1 MNFNFPLILVV
12 ITGLTGLYWLID
24 ALFFAR
30 RRTGD
35 EPVGVELAR
44 QFFPVLAIV
53 LILRSFIFEPF
64 RIPSG
69 SMIPTLL
76 VGDFI
81 LVSKF
86 SYGVRLPVIHT
97 KILDTGEPQTGD
109 VAVFR
114 FPDGRPDDPDVDYIK
129 RVIGVPGDKITLRG
143 KDLLINGELVEY
155 SEDKAY
161 VMPGFVDKSTEHEMK
176 SLALRSGTLNGRE
189 HDILVDTVFRG
200 GMRRPDEN
208 LNVPDS
214 EIKFSSRLA
223 VTEYNVVVPEGH
235 YFMLGDNRDRSN
247 DSRAWGFVPEANLV
261 GRAKYVWMHWNK
273 GILWSRL
280 GERIR

>member
-1 MNFNFPLILVV
+1 MTFPLVLVL
-12 ITGLTGLYWLID
+12 ITAITGLYWLVD

-30 RRTGD
+30 KRSGD
-35 EPVGVELAR
+35 EPIAVEYAR
-44 QFFPVLAIV
+44 QFFPVLFIV
-53 LILRSFIFEPF
+53 LLLRSFIFEPF

-97 KILDTGEPQTGD
+97 KIIDTGKPKNGD

-114 FPDGRPDDPDVDYIK
+114 FPDDPKVDYIK
-129 RVIGVPGDKITLRG
+129 RVIGIPGDKITLRG
-143 KDLLINGELVEY
+143 KELLVNGELVEL
-155 SEDKAY
+155 SEEEAY
-161 VMPGFVDKSTEHEMK
+161 VMPGTDDIMIGASRRTEVLE
-176 SLALRSGTLNGRE
+176 GRE
-189 HDILVDTVFRG
+189 YDILVVDSSNRRG
-200 GMRRPDEN
+200 MPLPSRN
-208 LNVPDS
+208 LGIGDGDLVLNNAGA
-214 EIKFSSRLA
+214 I
-223 VTEYNVVVPEGH
+223 TEYSVTVPEGS

-247 DSRAWGFVPEANLV
+247 DSRYWGFVPEANLV
-261 GRAKYVWMHWNK
+261 GKAKYVWMHWNK

-280 GERIR
+280 GERIK